1 MQNYMPIVNYAMQQ
15 DGKDHKRKEGRRT
28 NDKMDKSS
36 RNFADKLLVH
46 THVGRIF

>member
-1 MQNYMPIVNYAMQQ
+1 MPIVNYAMQQ
-15 DGKDHKRKEGRRT
+15 DGKDHKREEGRRT
-28 NDKMDKSS
+28 NDKMDTS